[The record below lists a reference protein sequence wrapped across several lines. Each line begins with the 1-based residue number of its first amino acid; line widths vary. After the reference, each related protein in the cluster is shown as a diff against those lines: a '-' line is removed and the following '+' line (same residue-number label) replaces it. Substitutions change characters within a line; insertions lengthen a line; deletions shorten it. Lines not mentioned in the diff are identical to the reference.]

1 MNKKKKH
8 LKRISCVLFILY
20 LILLVWIILFKLQFR
35 ISDIGYIRSI
45 NLTPFHYSTSV
56 GEQFHFEEVRDNIL
70 IFIPFGVL
78 LSMLSSRMKL
88 QNKVLIIFGSSFILE
103 MIQYI
108 LAIGS
113 TDITDLITN
122 MFGGIIGIGLYAL
135 LLKILKDKQKT
146 DIVISTLAGIFAV
159 LFLAL
164 MTVLLLSN

>member
-1 MNKKKKH
+1 MKKKNKH
-8 LKRISCVLFILY
+8 LKIISCVLFMLY
-20 LILLVWIILFKLQFR
+20 LVLLVWIILFKLQFR
-35 ISDIGYIRSI
+35 INDIGYTRSI
-45 NLTPFHYSTSV
+45 NLIPFHYSTSV
-56 GEQFHFEEVRDNIL
+56 GEQFHFKEVIDNIL

-88 QNKVLIIFGSSFILE
+88 QNKVLIIFGTSFIFE

-122 MFGGIIGIGLYAL
+122 MFGGIIGISLYAL

-146 DIVISTLAGIFAV
+146 DTVISTLAGIVAV
-159 LFLAL
+159 LFLVL

>member
-1 MNKKKKH
+1 M
-8 LKRISCVLFILY
+8 
-20 LILLVWIILFKLQFR
+20 
-35 ISDIGYIRSI
+35 
-45 NLTPFHYSTSV
+45 TPFHYSTSV

-135 LLKILKDKQKT
+135 LLKILKDKQNRYSNFNSSWNLCSSFST
-146 DIVISTLAGIFAV
+146 DDSSSVIQLINV
-159 LFLAL
+159 
-164 MTVLLLSN
+164 

>member
-1 MNKKKKH
+1 M
-8 LKRISCVLFILY
+8 
-20 LILLVWIILFKLQFR
+20 
-35 ISDIGYIRSI
+35 
-45 NLTPFHYSTSV
+45 TPFHYSTSV

-135 LLKILKDKQKT
+135 LLKILKDKQNRY
-146 DIVISTLAGIFAV
+146 SNFNSSWNLCSS
-159 LFLAL
+159 FLAL